1 MVTGTRADYGL
12 LKPLLTR
19 ILDADALQLQ
29 LCITGTHL
37 SPEYGLTVGE
47 IISDGFTVD
56 DSVELLLS
64 SDSSVG
70 ISKAIGLGV
79 IGFADVFRRLD
90 PDCVLVLGDRYEILA
105 ASISAMASALPIAH
119 LHGGELTESMMDDA
133 IRHSITKMSY
143 FHFVATED
151 YRNRV
156 LQLGEDPRYVHNVGG
171 MGVDS
176 IRDLSFMEREE
187 LEHSLGFSFLDKK
200 FYRGQI

>member
-1 MVTGTRADYGL
+1 MKKVCVVTGTRADYGL

-90 PDCVLVLGDRYEILA
+90 PDCVFLLFLSAKEI
-105 ASISAMASALPIAH
+105 
-119 LHGGELTESMMDDA
+119 
-133 IRHSITKMSY
+133 
-143 FHFVATED
+143 
-151 YRNRV
+151 
-156 LQLGEDPRYVHNVGG
+156 
-171 MGVDS
+171 
-176 IRDLSFMEREE
+176 
-187 LEHSLGFSFLDKK
+187 
-200 FYRGQI
+200 